1 MKVLKFGGTS
11 VGSSEN
17 IKKIVEIISKND
29 SQTTQYIVVSAFATV
44 TNLLI
49 DAAQLASIK
58 NSSYTT
64 VLQKIKDIHLSII
77 KGLTH
82 AKEQKKLND
91 QVENKF
97 EELKQVL
104 QSISLIHDLSAKS
117 EANILSYGELLSS
130 YIIAE
135 ILSQHGIDAVRK
147 DSRELI

>member
-29 SQTTQYIVVSAFATV
+29 SDTTQFIVVSAFATV

-64 VLQKIKDIHLSII
+64 VLQKIKDIHLTII
-77 KGLTH
+77 NELTSTQGS
-82 AKEQKKLND
+82 KESKRP
-91 QVENKF
+91 
-97 EELKQVL
+97 
-104 QSISLIHDLSAKS
+104 
-117 EANILSYGELLSS
+117 Y
-130 YIIAE
+130 
-135 ILSQHGIDAVRK
+135 
-147 DSRELI
+147 